1 MAKQLVN
8 IGTAA
13 NDSSGDELRV
23 GAIKI
28 NDNFNEIYTGFGDG
42 TTLNT
47 TISLGGLT
55 LSLGDTDATP
65 AFDLSDAT
73 NYPTSSLIGTISNTQ
88 LAGSIPN
95 TKLAN
100 PNILFR
106 GDAATAITQSLG
118 GTLQI
123 AGGTGVTTA
132 VSGNTVTITNSGYG
146 SSNFT
151 VDLSNKTTTDLAEGT
166 NLYYTDARADARAQL
181 KVDALI
187 DSSPGALDTLNELA
201 QAIGDDANFSTTITN
216 SIATKLAT
224 SDFNSTFDP
233 RFNTQLA
240 TKDTDDL
247 SEGTTNLYHT
257 TARSDAR
264 VDAGFTAKSTTNLSE
279 GTNLYYTDSRADARI
294 TAALIDEDNMI
305 SDSDTRLPSQQSVKA
320 YVDSQILT
328 KDNSD
333 EIAEGSSNLYHT
345 DARARSSISVSGDL
359 SYNSSTGV
367 VSFSQGNTDSI
378 TEGSTNLFHTDARAR
393 GSISASGSIA
403 YNSTTGA
410 ITYTQGNSDTVA
422 EGTTNLY
429 HTDARA
435 ITAVTGS
442 DLDMGSNNITTTGQ
456 LLFKNM
462 FATSGDLP
470 NATTYHGMF
479 AHVHA
484 TGKAY
489 FAHAGNWI
497 GLLDTTSSTT
507 ANLPEGSNLYYT
519 DARVDTHLNTGT
531 ASSGN
536 ILSWNGTDYAWVAD
550 QTGGGG
556 GTAITIQEEGSN
568 LSTAASVINFV
579 GAGVVASGTGTTKT
593 ITVSGGAA
601 AITVQEEGSSLS
613 TAAETLNFVG
623 AGVTA
628 SGTGATKTITIANL
642 TNAEVRTAVEAATD
656 SNVFTDADHTKLGTV
671 ETNAKD
677 DLSGGEIKALYEAQS
692 NTNAFT
698 DADNVKLGTVEAN
711 ASADQ
716 TDAEIRAAVEAAT
729 DSNVFTDAD
738 HTKLNA
744 IEASATAD
752 QTDAEIRT
760 AVEAATDSNV
770 FTDADHT
777 KLNAIEAGA
786 DITDTSNVVNALS
799 AGTNI
804 SISAGGQI
812 SAAQIAITDVFTVG
826 SESTQLA
833 LSTSQGD
840 VIVRTDQ
847 NKTYIHNGGSAG
859 TMADFTLLLTPT
871 GGVTSVVGSTGVVTA
886 AQIKTAYEALNDT
899 NEFTDAEKSKLGTVE
914 QAATADQSDAEIRT
928 AVEAASDSN
937 VFTDA
942 DHTKLNA
949 IEASATADQTDAEI
963 RAAVEAASDSNVFT
977 DADHN
982 KLVAIEASATAD
994 QTDAEIR
1001 TAVEAATDS
1010 NVFTDADHTKLN
1022 AIEASADVTDTT
1034 NVVAALTA
1042 GSNITIAADGTIAS
1056 SGGGGGSAI
1065 TIQEEGS
1072 SLATAASTIN
1082 FVGGGVT
1089 ASGTGTTKTI
1099 TVSGSAGAE
1108 LSSGAIVGTNLV
1120 LTKSDS
1126 TTVSIDA
1133 STLIN
1138 PVGLVSG
1145 SNQWYISYGT
1155 NADDPVG
1162 VSTTTA
1168 AVADQGP
1175 FYWGEELTRG
1185 SEYNFNMITDR
1196 QFRMGIWDGA
1206 QTAQTYQNQ
1215 IVVTNWNTV
1224 FFFKDGTTTFGD
1236 STNTEVTDYNSGS
1249 EYSVANNAPLSLRFL
1264 SDGHLELV
1272 DKTGGAENTIGR
1284 TINPLSVNSFKV
1296 QFGAW
1301 SNATFPNGSITN
1313 TNFDWEVAHDLDLS
1327 EDGVKNGVENH
1338 TVIKSGISINPGEQI
1353 NINLNLVARGDYFG
1367 TNYTGNLTGVT
1378 DADTLLVNRF
1388 QYQTNESIIGPS
1400 YNFNTSAAGS
1410 PSSATDGYFTAGGGS
1425 IPSYRRIGVN
1435 NPVGMIS
1442 LRYYTDNSIQIWS
1455 EVENELIA
1463 TSQANGSGAPIH
1475 LFHGIRNDGGTGR
1488 TYAQIPA
1495 ITKSIIA
1502 VGTGGAGVGMT
1513 TDLTIK
1519 TADFS
1524 IVSASNYTAYLVSTA
1539 SNVVTATLP
1548 SSPVNGQRVKL
1559 IDIGGNAATNNITIA
1574 RGGNNIQGDVNNLVL
1589 STNRTTAELLFI
1601 TGSGWIKSDNT

>member
-1 MAKQLVN
+1 MAKQIVG
-8 IGTAA
+8 IGSAA
-13 NDSSGDELRV
+13 NDASGDTLRV
-23 GAIKI
+23 GATKI
-28 NDNFNEIYTGFGDG
+28 NDNFNEIYTGFGNG
-42 TTLNT
+42 SVLNT

-55 LSLGDTDATP
+55 LSLGSTDATP
-65 AFDLSDAT
+65 AFNLSDAT
-73 NYPTSSLIGTISNTQ
+73 NYPTSSLVGTITNAQ
-88 LAGSIPN
+88 LAGSIAN
-95 TKLAN
+95 TKLVN

-132 VSGNTVTITNSGYG
+132 VSGNTVTITNDGYS

-151 VDLSNKTTTDLAEGT
+151 TDLSGKTTTNLAEGT

-181 KVDALI
+181 KVDAVI
-187 DSSPGALDTLNELA
+187 SSAPGALDTLNEIAAAL
-201 QAIGDDANFSTTITN
+201 GDDANFSTTITN

-233 RFNTQLA
+233 RFNTQLG

-257 TARSDAR
+257 TARADAR
-264 VDAGFTAKSTTNLSE
+264 VDAGFSAKSTTNLSE
-279 GTNLYYTDSRADARI
+279 GTNLYYTNARADARI
-294 TAALIDEDNMI
+294 TNALVDEDNMA
-305 SDSDTRLPSQQSVKA
+305 SNSATKLPSQQSVKA

-345 DARARSSISVSGDL
+345 TARARGSISVSGNL
-359 SYNSSTGV
+359 TYNSSTGV
-367 VSFSQGNTDSI
+367 VGF
-378 TEGSTNLFHTDARAR
+378 A
-393 GSISASGSIA
+393 
-403 YNSTTGA
+403 
-410 ITYTQGNSDTVA
+410 QGNSDTIT
-422 EGTTNLY
+422 EGSSNLY
-429 HTDARA
+429 HTNARA
-435 ITAVTGS
+435 IAAVTGS
-442 DLDMGSNNITTTGQ
+442 NLDMGSNNITTTGQ

-470 NATTYHGMF
+470 SATTYHGMF

-507 ANLPEGSNLYYT
+507 ANLPEGTNLYYT
-519 DARVDTHLNTGT
+519 DARVNTHLNTGS
-531 ASSGN
+531 ASSGQ
-536 ILSWNGTDYAWVAD
+536 ILSWNGSDYAWVAD
-550 QTGGGG
+550 QTGSG
-556 GTAITIQEEGSN
+556 GTAITIQEEGSS
-568 LSTAASVINFV
+568 LSTAATTINFV
-579 GAGVVASGTGTTKT
+579 GSGVTASGTGATKT
-593 ITVSGGAA
+593 ITVSGGGGS

-628 SGTGATKTITIANL
+628 SGTGTTKTITIANL

-656 SNVFTDADHTKLGTV
+656 SNVFTDTDHTKL
-671 ETNAKD
+671 NA
-677 DLSGGEIKALYEAQS
+677 IEAS
-692 NTNAFT
+692 AT
-698 DADNVKLGTVEAN
+698 
-711 ASADQ
+711 ADQ
-716 TDAEIRAAVEAAT
+716 TNAEIRAAVEAAT
-729 DSNVFTDAD
+729 DSNVFNDAD

-752 QTDAEIRT
+752 QTDAEIRA

-840 VIVRTDQ
+840 VVVRTDQ
-847 NKTYIHNGGSAG
+847 NKTYIHNGGTANS
-859 TMADFTLLLTPT
+859 MADFTLLLTPT
-871 GGVTSVVGSTGVVTA
+871 NGVTSVVGATGVITA
-886 AQIKTAYEALNDT
+886 TQIKTAYEALNDT
-899 NEFTDAEKSKLGTVE
+899 NEFTDAEKTKLGTVE

-963 RAAVEAASDSNVFT
+963 RTAVEAAS
-977 DADHN
+977 
-982 KLVAIEASATAD
+982 
-994 QTDAEIR
+994 
-1001 TAVEAATDS
+1001 DS

-1022 AIEASADVTDTT
+1022 AIEASADVTDTA

-1042 GSNITIAADGTIAS
+1042 GSNITIANDGTIAS
-1056 SGGGGGSAI
+1056 SGGGGSAI

-1108 LSSGAIVGTNLV
+1108 LASGAIVGTNLV

-1138 PVGLVSG
+1138 PVGMVSG

-1155 NADDPVG
+1155 NADDPVN
-1162 VSTTTA
+1162 VSTTTS
-1168 AVADQGP
+1168 AVTNQGP
-1175 FYWGEELTRG
+1175 YYWGEELTRG

-1215 IVVTNWNTV
+1215 IVESNWNTV
-1224 FFFKDGTTTFGD
+1224 FFFKDGTGTFAD
-1236 STNTEVTDYNSGS
+1236 STNTEVSDYNSGS
-1249 EYSVANNAPLSLRFL
+1249 EYSVANNSPLSLRFL

-1313 TNFDWEVAHDLDLS
+1313 TNFEWEIAHDLDLS

-1367 TNYTGNLTGVT
+1367 TNYTGNLTGVSN
-1378 DADTLLVNRF
+1378 ADTLLVNRF
-1388 QYQTNESIIGPS
+1388 QYQTNESIIGPD

-1410 PSSATDGYFTAGGGS
+1410 PSSSNDGYFTAGGGS
-1425 IPSYRRIGVN
+1425 IPGYRRIGVN

-1442 LRYYTDNSIQIWS
+1442 LRYYADNSIQIWS

-1463 TSQANGSGAPIH
+1463 TAQANGSGAPIH

-1488 TYAQIPA
+1488 TYAQIPT

-1519 TADFS
+1519 TANFS
-1524 IVSASNYTAYLVSTA
+1524 IVAAANYTAYLVSTA
-1539 SNVVTATLP
+1539 SNAVTATLP
-1548 SSPVNGQRVKL
+1548 SSPTNGQRVKL

-1574 RGGNNIQGDVNNLVL
+1574 RGGNTIQGDVNNLVL
-1589 STNRTTAELLFI
+1589 NTNRTTAELLFI

>member
-1 MAKQLVN
+1 MTKQLVG

-13 NDSSGDELRV
+13 NDASGDTLRV
-23 GAIKI
+23 GATKI

-73 NYPTSSLIGTISNTQ
+73 NYPTSSLIGTISNAQ

-95 TKLAN
+95 SKLAT
-100 PNILFR
+100 PSILFR
-106 GDAATAITQSLG
+106 GDAVTTITQSLG

-123 AGGTGVTTA
+123 AGGTGVSTS
-132 VSGNTVTITNSGYG
+132 VSGNTVTITNDGYD

-151 VDLSNKTTTDLAEGT
+151 VDLSGKSTTDLAEGT

-257 TARSDAR
+257 TARADAR

-294 TAALIDEDNMI
+294 TAAIIDEDNMVT
-305 SDSDTRLPSQQSVKA
+305 DSDTRIPSQQSVKA

-345 DARARSSISVSGDL
+345 DARARSAISVSGDL

-378 TEGSTNLFHTDARAR
+378 TEGSTNLFYTDARAR

-497 GLLDTTSSTT
+497 GLLDSTSSTT

-519 DARVDTHLNTGT
+519 DARVDTHLNTSG
-531 ASSGN
+531 AASGN

-556 GTAITIQEEGSN
+556 GTAITIQEEGTN

-579 GAGVVASGTGTTKT
+579 GAGVVASGQGTTKT
-593 ITVSGGAA
+593 ITVAGGGS
-601 AITVQEEGSSLS
+601 AITVQEEGSDLT

-628 SGTGATKTITIANL
+628 SGTGTVKTITIASSLTDAEVKTAYENNSD
-642 TNAEVRTAVEAATD
+642 TNA
-656 SNVFTDADHTKLGTV
+656 FTDAEKSKLGTV

-677 DLSGGEIKALYEAQS
+677 DLSGSEIKALYEAQS

-716 TDAEIRAAVEAAT
+716 TDAEIR
-729 DSNVFTDAD
+729 
-738 HTKLNA
+738 
-744 IEASATAD
+744 
-752 QTDAEIRT
+752 T

-777 KLNAIEAGA
+777 KLNGIETGA

-833 LSTSQGD
+833 ISTSQGD

-871 GGVTSVVGSTGVVTA
+871 GGVTSVVGSTGVVSAT
-886 AQIKTAYEALNDT
+886 QIKTAYEALNNT

-914 QAATADQSDAEIRT
+914 QAATADQS
-928 AVEAASDSN
+928 
-937 VFTDA
+937 
-942 DHTKLNA
+942 
-949 IEASATADQTDAEI
+949 DAEI

-1010 NVFTDADHTKLN
+1010 NVFTDADHTKLDG
-1022 AIEASADVTDTT
+1022 IEASADVTDTT

-1108 LSSGAIVGTNLV
+1108 LASGAIVGTNLV

-1155 NADDPVG
+1155 NADDPVN

-1168 AVADQGP
+1168 AVASQGP
-1175 FYWGEELTRG
+1175 YYWGEELVRG
-1185 SEYNFNMITDR
+1185 SEFNFNMTTDR
-1196 QFRMGIWDGA
+1196 QWRMGIWDGA
-1206 QTAQTYQNQ
+1206 QAAQTIQNQ

-1224 FFFKDGTTTFGD
+1224 FMFKDGTTTFAD
-1236 STNTEVTDYNSGS
+1236 STNTEVSDYNSGS

-1284 TINPLSVNSFKV
+1284 TITPLSVNSFKV

-1301 SNATFPNGSITN
+1301 SNATFPNGTITN

-1353 NINLNLVARGDYFG
+1353 NINLSLVARGDYFG

-1378 DADTLLVNRF
+1378 DAEELLVNVFR
-1388 QYQTNESIIGPS
+1388 YQTNESIIGS
-1400 YNFNTSAAGS
+1400 DYNFNTS
-1410 PSSATDGYFTAGGGS
+1410 SSYYFAAGGGS
-1425 IPSYRRIGVN
+1425 IQSWRNNGVN
-1435 NPVGMIS
+1435 NAVGMIS

-1463 TSQANGSGAPIH
+1463 TAQANGSGAPIH
-1475 LFHGIRNDGGTGR
+1475 LFHGIRDDGGTGR
-1488 TYAQIPA
+1488 TYAQIPT
-1495 ITKSIIA
+1495 ITKSTIA

-1524 IVSASNYTAYLVSTA
+1524 IVAAANYTAYLVSTA

-1574 RGGNNIQGDVNNLVL
+1574 RGGNNIQGDVNDLVL
-1589 STNRTTAELLFI
+1589 STNRITAELLFI

>member
-8 IGTAA
+8 IGTTA
-13 NDSSGDELRV
+13 NDASGDTLRV

-123 AGGTGVTTA
+123 AGGVGVTTA

-151 VDLSNKTTTDLAEGT
+151 VDLSGKSTTDLAEGT

-201 QAIGDDANFSTTITN
+201 QAIGADANFSTTITN

-257 TARSDAR
+257 TARADAR

-345 DARARSSISVSGDL
+345 DARARSAISVSGDL

-442 DLDMGSNNITTTGQ
+442 DLDMGSNNITTTGE
-456 LLFKNM
+456 LRYSNM
-462 FATSGDLP
+462 FATAGDLP
-470 NATTYHGMF
+470 SASTYHGMF

-484 TGKAY
+484 TGTAY
-489 FAHAGNWI
+489 FAHNSNWI
-497 GLLDTTSSTT
+497 GLLDSTNSTT
-507 ANLPEGSNLYYT
+507 ANLTEGSNLYYT

-556 GTAITIQEEGSN
+556 GTAITIQDEGSN

-579 GAGVVASGTGTTKT
+579 GAGVVASGQGTTKT
-593 ITVSGGAA
+593 ITVAGGGS
-601 AITVQEEGSSLS
+601 AITVQEEGSDLT

-628 SGTGATKTITIANL
+628 SGTGTVKTITIANL
-642 TNAEVRTAVEAATD
+642 TDAEVKTAYENNSDTNA
-656 SNVFTDADHTKLGTV
+656 FTDAEKSKLGTV

-677 DLSGGEIKALYEAQS
+677 DLSGSEIKALYEAQS

-716 TDAEIRAAVEAAT
+716 TDAEIRA
-729 DSNVFTDAD
+729 
-738 HTKLNA
+738 
-744 IEASATAD
+744 
-752 QTDAEIRT
+752 

-833 LSTSQGD
+833 LSTNQGD

-871 GGVTSVVGSTGVVTA
+871 GGVTSVVGSTGVVSAT
-886 AQIKTAYEALNDT
+886 QIKTAYEALNDT

-914 QAATADQSDAEIRT
+914 QAATADQSDAEIRA
-928 AVEAASDSN
+928 AVEAATDSN

-942 DHTKLNA
+942 DHTKL
-949 IEASATADQTDAEI
+949 D
-963 RAAVEAASDSNVFT
+963 
-977 DADHN
+977 
-982 KLVAIEASATAD
+982 AIEASATAD

-1010 NVFTDADHTKLN
+1010 NVFTDADHTKLDG
-1022 AIEASADVTDTT
+1022 IEASADVTDTT

-1056 SGGGGGSAI
+1056 SGGGGSAI

-1099 TVSGSAGAE
+1099 TISGSAGAE
-1108 LSSGAIVGTNLV
+1108 LASGAIVGTNLV

-1138 PVGLVSG
+1138 PVGLISG

-1155 NADDPVG
+1155 NADDPVN
-1162 VSTTTA
+1162 VSTMTTA
-1168 AVADQGP
+1168 VVNQGP
-1175 FYWGEELTRG
+1175 FYWGEELVRG
-1185 SEYNFNMITDR
+1185 SEFNFNMTIDR
-1196 QFRMGIWDGA
+1196 QWRLGIWNGA
-1206 QTAQTYQNQ
+1206 QTAQTETNQ
-1215 IVVTNWNTV
+1215 IIETNWNTV
-1224 FFFKDGTTTFGD
+1224 FFFKNGTITFAD

-1249 EYSVANNAPLSLRFL
+1249 EYSVADNAPLSLRFL

-1272 DKTGGAENTIGR
+1272 DRTGGAENTIGR
-1284 TINPLSVNSFKV
+1284 TLAPLSVNSFKV

-1313 TNFDWEVAHDLDLS
+1313 TNFEWEVAHDFDSS

-1388 QYQTNESIIGPS
+1388 QYQTNESILSPD
-1400 YNFNTSAAGS
+1400 YNFNTS
-1410 PSSATDGYFTAGGGS
+1410 SSYYFLAGGG
-1425 IPSYRRIGVN
+1425 IPSWRNNGVN
-1435 NPVGMIS
+1435 NPIGMIS

-1455 EVENELIA
+1455 ESVGELIA

-1488 TYAQIPA
+1488 TYAQIPT
-1495 ITKSIIA
+1495 ITKSTIA

-1524 IVSASNYTAYLVSTA
+1524 IVAAANYTAYLVSTA

>member
-8 IGTAA
+8 IGSAA
-13 NDSSGDELRV
+13 NDASGDELRV

-28 NDNFNEIYTGFGDG
+28 NDNFNEIYTGFGNG

-73 NYPTSSLIGTISNTQ
+73 NYPTSSLVGTITNTQ
-88 LAGSIPN
+88 LAGSITN
-95 TKLAN
+95 AKLVN

-106 GDAATAITQSLG
+106 GDAVTTITQSLG

-123 AGGTGVTTA
+123 AGGTGVSTS
-132 VSGNTVTITNSGYG
+132 VSGNTVTITNDGYD

-151 VDLSNKTTTDLAEGT
+151 VDLSGKSTTDLAEGT

-181 KVDALI
+181 KIDTLI

-201 QAIGDDANFSTTITN
+201 AAIGDDANFSTTITN

-247 SEGTTNLYHT
+247 SEGTTNLY
-257 TARSDAR
+257 
-264 VDAGFTAKSTTNLSE
+264 
-279 GTNLYYTDSRADARI
+279 YTDARADARI
-294 TAALIDEDNMI
+294 TNALIDEDNMV
-305 SDSDTRLPSQQSVKA
+305 SDSATKLPSQQSVKA

-333 EIAEGSSNLYHT
+333 EIAEGSSNLY
-345 DARARSSISVSGDL
+345 
-359 SYNSSTGV
+359 Y
-367 VSFSQGNTDSI
+367 
-378 TEGSTNLFHTDARAR
+378 TDARAR

-429 HTDARA
+429 YTDARA

-470 NATTYHGMF
+470 SATTYHGMF

-497 GLLDTTSSTT
+497 GLLDTTTSTT
-507 ANLPEGSNLYYT
+507 ANLPEGTNLYYT
-519 DARVDTHLNTGT
+519 DARVDTHLNTGS
-531 ASSGN
+531 ASSGQ
-536 ILSWNGTDYAWVAD
+536 ILSWNGSDYAWVAD
-550 QTGGGG
+550 QTGSG
-556 GTAITIQEEGSN
+556 GTAITIQEEGSS
-568 LSTAASVINFV
+568 LSTAATTINFV
-579 GAGVVASGTGTTKT
+579 GSGVTASGTGATKT
-593 ITVSGGAA
+593 ITVSGGGA

-623 AGVTA
+623 SGVTA

-677 DLSGGEIKALYEAQS
+677 DLTGGEIKALYEAQS

-698 DADNVKLGTVEAN
+698 DADNVKLGTVETN

-752 QTDAEIRT
+752 QSDAEIRA

-840 VIVRTDQ
+840 VVVRTDQ

-871 GGVTSVVGSTGVVTA
+871 GGVTSVVGSTGVVSAT
-886 AQIKTAYEALNDT
+886 QIKTAYEALNDT

-942 DHTKLNA
+942 DHTKLDA

-963 RAAVEAASDSNVFT
+963 RAAVEAATDSNVFT
-977 DADHN
+977 DADHT
-982 KLVAIEASATAD
+982 KLDAIEASATAD

-1010 NVFTDADHTKLN
+1010 NVFTDADHTKLDG
-1022 AIEASADVTDTT
+1022 IEASADVTDTT

-1056 SGGGGGSAI
+1056 SGGGGSAI

-1108 LSSGAIVGTNLV
+1108 LASGAVVGTNLV

-1155 NADDPVG
+1155 NADDPVN
-1162 VSTTTA
+1162 VSTTTT
-1168 AVADQGP
+1168 AVANQGP

-1185 SEYNFNMITDR
+1185 SEYNFNMTTDR
-1196 QFRMGIWDGA
+1196 QWRMGIWDGA

-1224 FFFKDGTTTFGD
+1224 FFFKDGTVTFGD

-1313 TNFDWEVAHDLDLS
+1313 TNFDWEVAHDFDNS
-1327 EDGVKNGVENH
+1327 EDGVKNGVEDH

-1353 NINLNLVARGDYFG
+1353 NINLSFVAQGDFFG
-1367 TNYTGNLTGVT
+1367 TNYTGNLSGVSN
-1378 DADTLLVNRF
+1378 AEELLTNRF
-1388 QYQTNESIIGPS
+1388 QYQTNESIIGPD
-1400 YNFNTSAAGS
+1400 YNFNTSAAGTS
-1410 PSSATDGYFTAGGGS
+1410 GSATDGYFEAGSGT
-1425 IPSYRRIGVN
+1425 IPGYRRIGVN

-1463 TSQANGSGAPIH
+1463 TAQANGSGAPIH
-1475 LFHGIRNDGGTGR
+1475 LFHGFKGTR
-1488 TYAQIPA
+1488 TYAQIPT
-1495 ITKSIIA
+1495 ITKSTIA

-1524 IVSASNYTAYLVSTA
+1524 IVAASNYTAYLVSTA

-1589 STNRTTAELLFI
+1589 STNRTTVELLFI